1 MFEEQVQ
8 QAKKKKPIDKA
19 TILGKVYFWVAN

>member
-8 QAKKKKPIDKA
+8 QGKKKPIDKA